1 TLNTTDQDAEARF
14 HAFIS
19 DIYPNTEAANQE
31 LKRRLLD
38 SSLEPEGFEI
48 PLRNMRA
55 EAELFR
61 AENLSLLTEEQKI
74 SSRLNRILGTQTIEW
89 EGETLTLL
97 QAERLQ
103 FDNRREVREAAW
115 RKVSQRQLADR
126 DAINAL
132 WREYLPLRQ
141 KIAENAGFSS
151 FRDYRWRQLL
161 RFSYT
166 PEDCYTFH
174 AAIEEVVVPAA
185 KRVYERRRVRLG
197 VESLRPWDLA
207 VDPLGRSA
215 LKPFETVQELEEKGE
230 AIFRRVDPAL
240 AEYYATMRREGL

>member
-1 TLNTTDQDAEARF
+1 MTQSFPATVQDFMTLSWDEIAPLFGELNEHPLNAETVGAWLADWSRLNELIDEADARLYIDTTLNTTDQDAEARF

-19 DIYPNTEAANQE
+19 DISPNTEAANQE

-38 SSLEPEGFEI
+38 SGLEPEGFEI

-61 AENLSLLTEEQKI
+61 AENLPLLTEEQKI

-115 RKVSQRQLADR
+115 R
-126 DAINAL
+126 
-132 WREYLPLRQ
+132 
-141 KIAENAGFSS
+141 
-151 FRDYRWRQLL
+151 
-161 RFSYT
+161 
-166 PEDCYTFH
+166 
-174 AAIEEVVVPAA
+174 
-185 KRVYERRRVRLG
+185 
-197 VESLRPWDLA
+197 
-207 VDPLGRSA
+207 
-215 LKPFETVQELEEKGE
+215 TV
-230 AIFRRVDPAL
+230 
-240 AEYYATMRREGL
+240 